1 MHFVLLGAAVGAAVL
16 GVAGFVFGA
25 SVPDERAG
33 EAAALVAKIGAGV
46 GALLGGALAQGCTRG
61 CAEPSGCDRRTRSLA
76 RPLLYDLAC

>member
-1 MHFVLLGAAVGAAVL
+1 MVGVEALARAVAAFTLRRTMQFVLSGAAIGALVL

-46 GALLGGALAQGCTRG
+46 GALLGGALGAGLHVWMR
-61 CAEPSGCDRRTRSLA
+61 
-76 RPLLYDLAC
+76 